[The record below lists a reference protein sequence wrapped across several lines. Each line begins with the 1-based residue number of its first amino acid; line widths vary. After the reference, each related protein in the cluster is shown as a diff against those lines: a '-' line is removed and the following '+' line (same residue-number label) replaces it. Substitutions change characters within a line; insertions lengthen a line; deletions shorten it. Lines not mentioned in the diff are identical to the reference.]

1 MDAQIYKLTAKNF
14 PCILRIMKKNIMT
27 PKNLGQGLTFDDILL
42 VPNYS
47 EVLPKNVVTITKLTK
62 NITLHIPFISA
73 AMDTVTESKMAIAMA
88 EQGGIGIIH
97 KNLSIADQ
105 AREVERVKRYE
116 SYRIADPVTLPVT
129 ATVGDVFAIQKKYHF
144 GGFPVL
150 DKNGFLV
157 GIVTNRD
164 LRFQKDVSTPITKIM
179 TTKLITSGPNTS
191 IEEANNLF
199 NKHAIEKLPLVDKN
213 NKLVGLITYRDIA
226 KSREYPNAT
235 KDSLGRL
242 RVGAAVGT
250 GADVLTQVD
259 ALVKSNV
266 DIVCVDTAHGHSK
279 GVLDAVKKIRKAYP
293 KLDIIAGNV
302 ATGKAAEALI
312 KSGASAIKVGIGP
325 GSICT
330 TRIVSGVGVPQLS
343 AVLSV
348 YQVCKSLNIP
358 VIADGG
364 IKHSGD
370 VVKALAFGADVI
382 MAGSMFAGTDESPGD
397 TIVMNDQKF
406 KKYRGMGSLGAMQRG
421 SKDRYFQE
429 DEYDL
434 TKLVPEGVSGHVSYK
449 GALSEVIHQYVGG
462 LRAGMGYLGAKD
474 ISKLRESSYYV
485 ISGAGLHE
493 SHVHDIFMVS
503 PAPNYKK

>member
-1 MDAQIYKLTAKNF
+1 
-14 PCILRIMKKNIMT
+14 MKKIQK
-27 PKNLGQGLTFDDILL
+27 PKDLGRGLTFDDILL
-42 VPNYS
+42 VPNFS
-47 EVLPKNVVTITKLTK
+47 EVLPKNVITKTRLTK
-62 NITLHIPFISA
+62 NINLHIPLMSA

-88 EQGGIGIIH
+88 ELGGIGIIH

-105 AREVERVKRYE
+105 ANEVARVKRYE
-116 SYRIADPVTLPVT
+116 SGRITDPITIPVG
-129 ATVGDVFAIQKKYHF
+129 ATVGDVFEIRKKYHF

-150 DKNGFLV
+150 DKNGHLV

-164 LRFQKDVSTPITKIM
+164 LRFQKDASTPIEKIM
-179 TTKLITSGPNTS
+179 TTKLITGKPNTS

-199 NKHAIEKLPLVDKN
+199 SKYSIEKLPLVDKN

-226 KSREYPNAT
+226 KSQEHPNAT
-235 KDSLGRL
+235 KDKLGRL
-242 RVGAAVGT
+242 CVGAAVGT
-250 GADVLTQVD
+250 GADTLIQVE
-259 ALVKSNV
+259 ALVKSGV
-266 DIVCVDTAHGHSK
+266 DVICVDTAHGHSK
-279 GVLDAVKKIRKAYP
+279 GVLEVVKKIRKVNP

-302 ATGKAAEALI
+302 ATGEAAKALI
-312 KSGASAIKVGIGP
+312 KVGANAIKVGIGP

-330 TRIVSGVGVPQLS
+330 TRIVSGVGVPQIS

-348 YQVCKSLNIP
+348 YEACNALDIP

-370 VVKALAFGADVI
+370 VVKALAFGADVV
-382 MAGSMFAGTDESPGD
+382 MGGSMFAGTDESPGD
-397 TIVMNDQKF
+397 IITMNDQKF

-429 DEYDL
+429 DQYDF

-449 GALSEVIHQYVGG
+449 GALAEIIHQYVGG
-462 LRAGMGYLGAKD
+462 LRAGMGYLGAEN
-474 ISKLRESSYYV
+474 ISKLRNASFYS
-485 ISGAGLHE
+485 ITSAGLHE

-503 PAPNYKK
+503 PAPNYKKQ

>member
-1 MDAQIYKLTAKNF
+1 MKNKTK
-14 PCILRIMKKNIMT
+14 KKNNYM

-47 EVLPKNVVTITKLTK
+47 EVLPKNVITKTKLTK
-62 NITLHIPFISA
+62 NIDLHIPLMSA

-88 EQGGIGIIH
+88 ELGGIGIIH

-105 AREVERVKRYE
+105 AQEVARVKRYE
-116 SYRIADPVTLPVT
+116 SGRIVNPITIPLD

-164 LRFQKDVSTPITKIM
+164 LRFQKDVSVPIEKIM
-179 TTKLITSGPNTS
+179 TTKLITGGPNTT

-199 NKHAIEKLPLVDKN
+199 NQHAIEKLPLVDKN
-213 NKLVGLITYRDIA
+213 NKLVGMITYRDIA
-226 KSREYPNAT
+226 KSKEYPTAT
-235 KDSLGRL
+235 KDNLGRL
-242 RVGAAVGT
+242 RVGAAVGA
-250 GADVLTQVD
+250 GADVLTQVE
-259 ALVKSNV
+259 ALVQSDV
-266 DIVCVDTAHGHSK
+266 DVVCVDTAHGHSK
-279 GVLDAVKKIRKAYP
+279 GVIDTVKKIRRAYP

-302 ATGKAAEALI
+302 ATGVAAEALI
-312 KSGASAIKVGIGP
+312 KAGASAIKVGIGP

-348 YQVCKSLNIP
+348 YQVCQSFNIP

-370 VVKALAFGADVI
+370 VVKALVFGADVI
-382 MAGSMFAGTDESPGD
+382 MSGSMFAGTDESPGD
-397 TIVMNDQKF
+397 TIVINDQKF

-421 SKDRYFQE
+421 SKDRYFQ
-429 DEYDL
+429 DDQYDL

-449 GALSEVIHQYVGG
+449 GALSEIIHQYVGG
-462 LRAGMGYLGAKD
+462 LRAGMGYLGAEN
-474 ISKLRESSYYV
+474 ISKLRDASFYTITS
-485 ISGAGLHE
+485 AGLHE

-503 PAPNYKK
+503 PAPNYTKK

>member
-1 MDAQIYKLTAKNF
+1 MATLKN
-14 PCILRIMKKNIMT
+14 KKNSGL
-27 PKNLGQGLTFDDILL
+27 KNLGQGLTFDDILL

-47 EVLPKNVVTITKLTK
+47 EVLPKNVVTKTRLTK
-62 NITLHIPFISA
+62 NINLHIPFMSA

-88 EQGGIGIIH
+88 ELGGIGIIH

-105 AREVERVKRYE
+105 AREVEKVKRYE
-116 SYRIADPVTLPVT
+116 SGRIADPITLPVT
-129 ATVGDVFAIQKKYHF
+129 ATVGDAFAIRKKYHF
-144 GGFPVL
+144 GGFPVV
-150 DKNGFLV
+150 DENGFLK

-164 LRFQKDVSTPITKIM
+164 LRFQKDESVPIAKIM
-179 TTKLITSGPNTS
+179 TTELITGSPNTTV
-191 IEEANNLF
+191 EEANNIF
-199 NKHAIEKLPLVDKN
+199 DKYAIEKLPLVDKN

-226 KSREYPNAT
+226 KSQEYPNAT
-235 KDSLGRL
+235 KDKLGRL
-242 RVGAAVGT
+242 CVGAAVGA
-250 GADVLTQVD
+250 GADVLTQVS

-266 DIVCVDTAHGHSK
+266 DVVCVDTAHGHSK
-279 GVLDAVKKIRKAYP
+279 GVLEAVKKIRRAYP

-302 ATGKAAEALI
+302 ATGDAALALI
-312 KSGASAIKVGIGP
+312 KAGANTIKVGIGP

-348 YQVCKSLNIP
+348 FEVCKKLNIP

-370 VVKALAFGADVI
+370 VVKALVFGADVV
-382 MAGSMFAGTDESPGD
+382 MGGSMFAGTDESPGD
-397 TIVMNDQKF
+397 TIVINDQKF

-429 DEYDL
+429 DQYDL

-449 GALSEVIHQYVGG
+449 GALMEVIHQYVGG
-462 LRAGMGYLGAKD
+462 LRAGMGYLGASD
-474 ISKLRESSYYV
+474 ISKLREASFYIITS
-485 ISGAGLHE
+485 AGLHE
-493 SHVHDIFMVS
+493 SHIHDIFMVS
-503 PAPNYKK
+503 PAPNYKKQ

>member
-1 MDAQIYKLTAKNF
+1 
-14 PCILRIMKKNIMT
+14 MKKDTNI
-27 PKNLGQGLTFDDILL
+27 PKDLGQGLTFDDVLL

-47 EVLPKNVVTITKLTK
+47 EVLPKNVVTKTRLTK
-62 NITLHIPFISA
+62 NISLQIPFMSA

-88 EQGGIGIIH
+88 ELGGIGIIH

-105 AREVERVKRYE
+105 AHEVERVKRYE
-116 SYRIADPVTLPVT
+116 SGRISDPITIPVT
-129 ATVGDVFAIQKKYHF
+129 ATVGDVFEIQKKYHF

-150 DKNGFLV
+150 DKDGKLV

-164 LRFQKDVSTPITKIM
+164 MRFQKDAKTLVEKIM
-179 TTKLITSGPNTS
+179 TTKLITGGPNTTV
-191 IEEANNLF
+191 EEANNLF

-226 KSREYPNAT
+226 KSKEYPNAT
-235 KDSLGRL
+235 KDSFGRL
-242 RVGAAVGT
+242 CVGAAVGA
-250 GADVLTQVD
+250 GADVLIQIEE
-259 ALVKSNV
+259 LLKSNV
-266 DIVCVDTAHGHSK
+266 DIVCVDTAHGHSR
-279 GVLDAVKKIRKAYP
+279 GVIEAVKKIHKAYP

-302 ATGKAAEALI
+302 ATGEAALALI
-312 KSGASAIKVGIGP
+312 KAGASAVKVGIGP

-348 YQVCKSLNIP
+348 YKVCKDLDIP

-370 VVKALAFGADVI
+370 VVKALTFGADVV

-397 TIVMNDQKF
+397 TIMMSDQKF

-429 DEYDL
+429 DQYDL

-449 GALSEVIHQYVGG
+449 GALSEVIHQFVGG
-462 LRAGMGYLGAKD
+462 LRAGMGYLGAEN
-474 ISKLRESSYYV
+474 ISKLRDASFYTITS
-485 ISGAGLHE
+485 AGLNE

-503 PAPNYKK
+503 PAPNYKKQ

>member
-1 MDAQIYKLTAKNF
+1 MSKTNKQKNY
-14 PCILRIMKKNIMT
+14 MS
-27 PKNLGQGLTFDDILL
+27 KNLGQGLTFDDILL
-42 VPNYS
+42 VPDYS
-47 EVLPKNVVTITKLTK
+47 EVLPKNVITKTKLTK
-62 NITLHIPFISA
+62 NINLHIPFMSA

-105 AREVERVKRYE
+105 AREVEKVKRYE
-116 SYRIADPVTLPVT
+116 AGRITNPVTLPID

-150 DKNGFLV
+150 DKNGFLA
-157 GIVTNRD
+157 GIITNRD
-164 LRFQKDVSTPITKIM
+164 LRFQKDESIPIKKIM
-179 TTKLITSGPNTS
+179 TTKLITGGPDTS

-226 KSREYPNAT
+226 KSKEYPNAT
-235 KDSLGRL
+235 KDKLGRL
-242 RVGAAVGT
+242 CVGAAVGT
-250 GADVLTQVD
+250 GADALLQVE
-259 ALVKSNV
+259 ALVKADV
-266 DIVCVDTAHGHSK
+266 DVICVDTAHGHSK
-279 GVLDAVKKIRKAYP
+279 GVLDVVQKIRRSYP

-302 ATGKAAEALI
+302 ATEEAALALI
-312 KSGASAIKVGIGP
+312 KAGVNAVKVGIGP

-343 AVLSV
+343 AISAV
-348 YQVCKSLNIP
+348 YQACKKFNIP

-364 IKHSGD
+364 VKHSGD
-370 VVKALAFGADVI
+370 AVKALAFGADVI
-382 MAGSMFAGTDESPGD
+382 MSGSMFAGTDESPGD
-397 TIVMNDQKF
+397 TIAINDQKF

-421 SKDRYFQE
+421 SKDRYFQ
-429 DEYDL
+429 DDQYDL

-449 GALSEVIHQYVGG
+449 GALSEIIHQYVGG
-462 LRAGMGYLGAKD
+462 LRAGMGYLGAEN
-474 ISKLRESSYYV
+474 ISKLRNASYYT
-485 ISGAGLHE
+485 ITSAGLNE

-503 PAPNYKK
+503 PAPNYKKR

>member
-1 MDAQIYKLTAKNF
+1 MAPKNKTPKLNK
-14 PCILRIMKKNIMT
+14 
-27 PKNLGQGLTFDDILL
+27 PKNLSQGLTFDDILL

-47 EVLPKNVVTITKLTK
+47 EVLPKNVITKTRLTK
-62 NITLHIPFISA
+62 NINLHIPFMSA

-88 EQGGIGIIH
+88 ELGGIGIIH
-97 KNLSIADQ
+97 KNFSVVDQ
-105 AREVERVKRYE
+105 AHEVERVKRYE
-116 SYRIADPVTLPVT
+116 SGRITDPITIPIT
-129 ATVGDVFAIQKKYHF
+129 ATVGDALDIQKKYHF
-144 GGFPVL
+144 GGFPVVDENNL
-150 DKNGFLV
+150 LV

-164 LRFQKDVSTPITKIM
+164 LRFQKDFSVPIKKIM
-179 TTKLITSGPNTS
+179 TTNLITSGPNTT

-199 NKHAIEKLPLVDKN
+199 NEHRIEKLPLVDKN

-226 KSREYPNAT
+226 KNQEYPNAT
-235 KDSLGRL
+235 KDKLGRL
-242 RVGAAVGT
+242 CVGAAVGA
-250 GADVLTQVD
+250 GLDVLTQVA
-259 ALVKSNV
+259 ALVRKNV
-266 DIVCVDTAHGHSK
+266 DVVCVDTAHGHSK
-279 GVLDAVKKIRKAYP
+279 GVLDTVKKIRKAYP

-302 ATGKAAEALI
+302 ATGEAALALI
-312 KSGASAIKVGIGP
+312 KAGVSAVKVGIGP

-348 YQVCKSLNIP
+348 YEVCKKYDIP

-370 VVKALAFGADVI
+370 VVKALVFGADVV
-382 MAGSMFAGTDESPGD
+382 MGGSIFAGTDESPGD
-397 TIVMNDQKF
+397 TIVINDQKF

-429 DEYDL
+429 DQYDL

-449 GALSEVIHQYVGG
+449 GAVSEVIHQYVGG

-474 ISKLRESSYYV
+474 ISKLRDASFYNITS
-485 ISGAGLHE
+485 AGLHE

-503 PAPNYKK
+503 PAPNYKKQ

>member
-1 MDAQIYKLTAKNF
+1 
-14 PCILRIMKKNIMT
+14 MKKDSS
-27 PKNLGQGLTFDDILL
+27 PKNLGQGLTFDDVLL

-47 EVLPKNVVTITKLTK
+47 EVLPKNVITKTRLTK
-62 NITLHIPFISA
+62 NINLHIPFMSA

-88 EQGGIGIIH
+88 ELGGLGIIH

-105 AREVERVKRYE
+105 AREVEKVKRYE
-116 SYRIADPVTLPVT
+116 SGRITDPITLPIT
-129 ATVGDVFAIQKKYHF
+129 ATVGDVLQIRKQYHF

-150 DKNGFLV
+150 DKDGFLV

-164 LRFQKDVSTPITKIM
+164 LRFQKDDSTPIEKIM
-179 TTKLITSGPNTS
+179 TTELITGGPGTS
-191 IEEANNLF
+191 IEEANFLF

-213 NKLVGLITYRDIA
+213 NKLVGMITYRDIS
-226 KSREYPNAT
+226 KSQEHPEAT
-235 KDSLGRL
+235 KDKLGRL
-242 RVGAAVGT
+242 CVGAAVGA
-250 GADVLTQVD
+250 GADVLTQVE

-266 DIVCVDTAHGHSK
+266 DVVCVDTAHGHSK
-279 GVLDAVKKIRKAYP
+279 GVLEAVKRIRKAYP
-293 KLDIIAGNV
+293 KLDIIAGNI
-302 ATGKAAEALI
+302 ATGEAAADLI
-312 KSGASAIKVGIGP
+312 KAGASAIKVGIGP

-348 YQVCKSLNIP
+348 YQVCKELNIP

-370 VVKALAFGADVI
+370 IVKALVFGADVI
-382 MAGSMFAGTDESPGD
+382 MGGSMFAGTDEAPGD
-397 TIVMNDQKF
+397 TIVINDQKF

-429 DEYDL
+429 DQYDS

-449 GALSEVIHQYVGG
+449 GALQEVVHQYLGG
-462 LRAGMGYLGAKD
+462 LRAGMGYLGAEN
-474 ISKLRESSYYV
+474 IPKLRDSSFYT
-485 ISGAGLHE
+485 ITSAGLHE

-503 PAPNYKK
+503 PSPNYKKQ

>member
-1 MDAQIYKLTAKNF
+1 MPKNSS
-14 PCILRIMKKNIMT
+14 

-47 EVLPKNVVTITKLTK
+47 EVLPKNVITKTQLTK
-62 NITLHIPFISA
+62 NISLNIPFMSA

-88 EQGGIGIIH
+88 ELGGMGIIH
-97 KNLSIADQ
+97 KNLSIIDQ
-105 AREVERVKRYE
+105 AHEVERVKRYE
-116 SYRIADPVTLPVT
+116 SGRITDPVTIPVEAT
-129 ATVGDVFAIQKKYHF
+129 AGDVFEIQKKYHF
-144 GGFPVL
+144 GGFPVV
-150 DKNGFLV
+150 DKNGLLV

-164 LRFQKDVSTPITKIM
+164 MRFQKDAATPIEKIM
-179 TTKLITSGPNTS
+179 TTKLITGGPNTT

-199 NKHAIEKLPLVDKN
+199 SKYGIEKLPLVDKN
-213 NKLVGLITYRDIA
+213 NRLVGLITYRDIA
-226 KSREYPNAT
+226 KSKEYPLAT
-235 KDSLGRL
+235 KDKLGRL
-242 RVGAAVGT
+242 CVGAAVGA
-250 GADVLTQVD
+250 GSDVLAQVD

-266 DIVCVDTAHGHSK
+266 DAVCVDTAHGHSK
-279 GVLDAVKKIRKAYP
+279 GVLEAVKKIRKAYP

-302 ATGKAAEALI
+302 ATGKAALDLI
-312 KSGASAIKVGIGP
+312 KAGANAIKVGIGP

-343 AVLSV
+343 AVSSV
-348 YQVCKSLNIP
+348 YEACKKLNIP

-370 VVKALAFGADVI
+370 VVKALAFGADVV
-382 MAGSMFAGTDESPGD
+382 MAGSMFAGTDEAPGD
-397 TIVMNDQKF
+397 TITMNDQKF

-429 DEYDL
+429 DQNDS

-449 GALSEVIHQYVGG
+449 GALSEIIHQYMGG
-462 LRAGMGYLGAKD
+462 LRAGMGYLGARN
-474 ISKLRESSYYV
+474 ITELRDASFYTITS
-485 ISGAGLHE
+485 AGLNE

-503 PAPNYKK
+503 PAPNYKKQ